1 MNAEYLQKMTWKAH
15 YLLKAGTGA
24 SYYRADFLPLAE
36 IADTKERKNAVSGKI
51 EKLIRSGKEML
62 LPIRLS
68 IVQGNDLPVNHS
80 GRGTRNRI
88 AQLKGAFTLPE
99 QSPYKQYSPYHVN
112 TSVWQVEGFKCLY
125 YGTIGIS
132 FPTGIA
138 DNGDLVIFQTSDWID
153 ITIYIFKGLAKPNE
167 EANLADAVNFV
178 LQDERKG

>member
-24 SYYRADFLPLAE
+24 SYYRADFVSLQE
-36 IADTKERKNAVSGKI
+36 IDDAKERKLEVSRKI
-51 EKLIRSGKEML
+51 GQILRSGEEML

-68 IVQGNDLPVNHS
+68 IVQGNSLPVNHS
-80 GRGTRNRI
+80 GRGTRNRM
-88 AQLKGAFTLPE
+88 AQLKGAFTQPE
-99 QSPYKQYSPYHVN
+99 QSPYKQYSPYHIN
-112 TSVWQVEGFKCLY
+112 TSVWQVEGFKCLF

-138 DNGDLVIFQTSDWID
+138 DNGDLVIFKTSDWID

-167 EANLADAVNFV
+167 EANLEDAVNYV
-178 LQDERKG
+178 LQDK